1 MFHRTKICGAVALA
15 CGPFLTSLAM
25 AQAAPSD
32 DSATPVQRVEIT
44 GSAIKRIALEGALPI
59 QTITNDDIKKSGVT
73 TVTDL
78 IQNLPAMQGFTTA
91 SQSVNGGGAG
101 TTTAS
106 IHDIGAAYTLVLLNG
121 HRLASYTTGSEV
133 NLNQIPLGAVDHVDV
148 LTDGASALYGA
159 DAIAGVV
166 NIITKRDSKDGSL
179 DLSVDHPFKAGGQ
192 SASASISKGFGDLD
206 KDRYNVFLSASFDH
220 QSAVQASQ
228 RSFSRGGGIL
238 NFNDAHGAENV
249 NLTSAYAPAAN
260 VYADTTSAGAS
271 SPDGSI
277 FYNPS
282 LAANGSCTAANTV
295 KDGTTCKY
303 NYATAAED
311 IPASRRANFFGTT
324 RFNLNDKVSLFA
336 EALIGETRTDALYAA
351 PAQAFALNDAQIA
364 QYITPQLSQFPAG
377 TTASN
382 DVGYVRMIGTGGRK
396 DGYETKTQHFV
407 TGADVTLGN
416 WESTFS
422 FTHSQSHIYDIAEG
436 GYASANAINSLIDS
450 GAYDPF
456 SGDAQADVLAPAVL
470 HQTLDQDRSTLDVAS
485 AHTSTTLGRLAGGD
499 LAFAA
504 GLDLTRQ
511 KYTDRPSAILMGPNA
526 LQPGYTDTLFGGSSG
541 TLPFDSARNAW
552 GVFSEVDAP
561 ITKRLEVDASAR
573 FDSYS
578 AVHNKDGFDAAGNP
592 IGSEI
597 QGKKSSA
604 TTFKL
609 SSSFRPTDQL
619 LLRGSFGTG
628 FKVPTI
634 GNVSSPLEF
643 FGVTGNETCSANA
656 PAALATYCHSGPF
669 EYNEQAGGNP
679 STGSGAL
686 KPERSQQWTLGA
698 RFEPSQAFSFGADLW
713 NVRIHDQINT
723 ITESTAFKDMAAYSY
738 LFSIVNDPATGA
750 PTLTFLSQ
758 PINTG
763 NAFYQGIDFDG
774 ESHVDTP
781 VGKLTTRGHVT
792 WMLRADY
799 QQPGNAGYVN
809 DMNKVGDDGQVTFR
823 YQLNASTS
831 LQQGKFTHTVT
842 FNFKPGYKDD
852 YTDYC
857 FNSATGFDGDSS
869 TCSAD
874 SGNRRV
880 SSYATFD
887 FQEKYDVSKA
897 FSFTAGIRNV
907 FNRNPPFSLIDQ
919 LEVGNPRGYD
929 SRYTNALGRTFAA
942 AASYKF

>member
-1 MFHRTKICGAVALA
+1 MFHRTTICGALALA
-15 CGPFLTSLAM
+15 FGPFLAGAALA
-25 AQAAPSD
+25 QD
-32 DSATPVQRVEIT
+32 ATPESSTGVQRVEIT

-91 SQSVNGGGAG
+91 SQSVNGGGGG

-106 IHDIGAAYTLVLLNG
+106 IHDIGAGYTLVLLNG
-121 HRLASYTTGSEV
+121 HRMASYTTGSEV
-133 NLNQIPLGAVDHVDV
+133 NLNQIPLAAVDHVDV

-166 NIITKRDSKDGSL
+166 NIITKKDSTAGEFDVG
-179 DLSVDHPFKAGGQ
+179 VDHPFKAGGQ

-206 KDRYNVFLSASFDH
+206 KDRYNIFLSASFDH
-220 QSAVQASQ
+220 QSALQASQ
-228 RSFSRGGGIL
+228 RSFSKAGGVL
-238 NFNDAHGAENV
+238 NFNDKYGSENV
-249 NLTSAYAPAAN
+249 NLLSAYAPAAN
-260 VYADTTSAGAS
+260 VYADTTSAGAT
-271 SPDGSI
+271 SPDGSLY
-277 FYNPS
+277 YNPS
-282 LAANGSCTAANTV
+282 LAANGSCTAAGTV
-295 KDGTTCKY
+295 KVGSVCKY
-303 NYATAAED
+303 NYAATVED
-311 IPASRRANFFGTT
+311 IPASRRADFLATG
-324 RFNLNDKVSLFA
+324 RFDVNGKVSLFA
-336 EALIGETRTDALYAA
+336 EALVGENRTDAMYAA
-351 PAQAFALNDAQIA
+351 PAQAFALNASQIA
-364 QYITPQLSQFPAG
+364 QYVTPQLASG
-377 TTASN
+377 TTSS
-382 DVGYVRMIGTGGRK
+382 DEVGYVRMIGTGGRK

-407 TGADVTLGN
+407 AGADVTLGN
-416 WESTFS
+416 WDSTFS
-422 FTHSQSHIYDIAEG
+422 FTHSQSHLYDIAEG
-436 GYASANAINSLIDS
+436 GYASANAIDALIDS

-456 SGDAQADVLAPAVL
+456 SGDAQASVLESAVL
-470 HQTLDQDRSTLDVAS
+470 HQTLDQSRSTLDVGS
-485 AHTSTTLGRLAGGD
+485 AHTSTALGRLAGGD
-499 LAFAA
+499 LSFAS

-511 KYTDRPSAILMGPNA
+511 KYTDRPSAILMGENA
-526 LQPGYTDTLFGGSSG
+526 LQPDYTDTLFGGSSG

-552 GVFSEVDAP
+552 GVFAELDAP
-561 ITKRLEVDASAR
+561 ITKKLEVDASTR
-573 FDSYS
+573 FDSFS
-578 AVHNKDGFDAAGNP
+578 AVHNKDGFDADGNP

-604 TTFKL
+604 LTFKL
-609 SSSFRPTDQL
+609 SSSFRPVDQL

-634 GNVSSPLEF
+634 GDVSSPLEF
-643 FGVTGNETCSANA
+643 YGVTGDETCSANV
-656 PAALATYCHSGPF
+656 PAQFAAYCHSGPF

-679 STGSGAL
+679 STGSGGL

-698 RFEPSQAFSFGADLW
+698 RFEPSSAFSFGADLW

-723 ITESTAFKDMAAYSY
+723 ITEATAFKDMEAYSY
-738 LFSIVNDPATGA
+738 LFSVVDDPATGV

-774 ESHVDTP
+774 ESHLDTP
-781 VGKLTTRGHVT
+781 LGKLTTRGHMT

-799 QQPGNAGYVN
+799 QQPGSAGYVN
-809 DMNKVGDDGQVTFR
+809 DMNKVGADGQVTFR

-831 LQQGKFTHTVT
+831 LQQGRFTHTVT

-857 FNSATGFDGDSS
+857 YNSATGFDGDSS

-897 FSFTAGIRNV
+897 LSVTAGIKNV

-919 LEVGNPRGYD
+919 LNVGNARGYD
-929 SRYTNALGRTFAA
+929 GRYTNALGRTFAA
-942 AASYKF
+942 TASYKF

>member
-1 MFHRTKICGAVALA
+1 MFHRTKICGALALAFGPFLANVALA
-15 CGPFLTSLAM
+15 QDQDTSTAP
-25 AQAAPSD
+25 AAG
-32 DSATPVQRVEIT
+32 VQRVEVT
-44 GSAIKRIALEGALPI
+44 GSAIKRIAMEGALPI

-73 TVTDL
+73 SVTDL

-101 TTTAS
+101 ATTAS

-121 HRLASYTTGSEV
+121 HRMASYTTGSEV

-166 NIITKRDSKDGSL
+166 NIITKKDSTDGAFDVSL
-179 DLSVDHPFKAGGQ
+179 DHPFKAGGQ
-192 SASASISKGFGDLD
+192 SASASISKGFGSLD
-206 KDRYNVFLSASFDH
+206 KDRYNIFLAASFDH

-228 RSFSRGGGIL
+228 RSFSKGGGVL
-238 NFNDAHGAENV
+238 NFNDKYGSENV
-249 NLTSAYAPAAN
+249 NLLSAYAPAAN

-271 SPDGSI
+271 SPDGDI
-277 FYNPS
+277 YYNPS
-282 LAANGSCTAANTV
+282 LAANGSCTAAGTV
-295 KDGTTCKY
+295 KVGTVCKY
-303 NYATAAED
+303 NYAATVED
-311 IPASRRANFFGTT
+311 IPASRRANFLATS
-324 RFNLNDKVSLFA
+324 RFDLSDKVSLFA
-336 EALIGETRTDALYAA
+336 EALIGENRTDALYAA
-351 PAQAFALNDAQIA
+351 PAQAFALNASQIA
-364 QYITPQLSQFPAG
+364 TYVTPQLASG
-377 TTASN
+377 TTAS
-382 DVGYVRMIGTGGRK
+382 DAVGYVRMIGTGGRK
-396 DGYETKTQHFV
+396 DGYETRTQHFV
-407 TGADVTLGN
+407 VGADVTTGN
-416 WESTFS
+416 WDSTFS
-422 FTHSQSHIYDIAEG
+422 FTHSQSHLYDIAEG
-436 GYASANAINSLIDS
+436 GYASANAIGALIDS

-456 SGDAQADVLAPAVL
+456 SGAAQSDVLASAVL
-470 HQTLDQDRSTLDVAS
+470 HQTLDQSRSTLDVGS
-485 AHTSTTLGRLAGGD
+485 AHTSTTLGKLAGGD
-499 LAFAA
+499 LALAT

-511 KYTDRPSAILMGPNA
+511 KYTDRPSAILMGENA
-526 LQPGYTDTLFGGSSG
+526 LQPDYTDTLFGGSSG

-552 GVFSEVDAP
+552 GVFTELNAP

-578 AVHNKDGFDAAGNP
+578 AVHNKDGFDANGDP

-609 SSSFRPTDQL
+609 SSSFRPVDQL

-634 GNVSSPLEF
+634 GDVSNPLEF
-643 FGVTGNETCSANA
+643 YGVTGNETCSANVPTELA
-656 PAALATYCHSGPF
+656 PYCHSGPF

-679 STGSGAL
+679 STGAGGL
-686 KPERSQQWTLGA
+686 KPERSQQWTLGF
-698 RFEPSQAFSFGADLW
+698 RFEPSPAFSFGTDLW

-723 ITESTAFKDMAAYSY
+723 ITETTAFKDMAAYAY

-763 NAFYQGIDFDG
+763 NAFYQGLDFDG
-774 ESHVDTP
+774 ESHVNTP
-781 VGKLTTRGHVT
+781 IGRLTTRGHVT

-809 DMNKVGDDGQVTFR
+809 DMNKVGADGQVTFR

-831 LQQGKFTHTVT
+831 LQQGKFTHTVA

-857 FNSATGFDGDSS
+857 YNSASGFDGDSS

-897 FSFTAGIRNV
+897 FSVTAGIKNV
-907 FNRNPPFSLIDQ
+907 FDRNPPFSLIDQ
-919 LEVGNPRGYD
+919 LQVGNARGYD

-942 AASYKF
+942 TASYRF

>member
-1 MFHRTKICGAVALA
+1 MFHRTKICGALALA
-15 CGPFLTSLAM
+15 FGPFLTSGALA
-25 AQAAPSD
+25 QDAP
-32 DSATPVQRVEIT
+32 SATPDAPASVQRVEIT
-44 GSAIKRIALEGALPI
+44 GSAIKRIAMEGALPI
-59 QTITNDDIKKSGVT
+59 QTITNADIKKSGVT
-73 TVTDL
+73 SVTDL

-91 SQSVNGGGAG
+91 TQSVNGGGAG

-106 IHDIGAAYTLVLLNG
+106 IHAIGEAYTLVLLNG
-121 HRLASYTTGSEV
+121 HRMASYTTGSEV

-166 NIITKRDSKDGSL
+166 NIITKKDTTEGSI

-192 SASASISKGFGDLD
+192 SATASISKGIGDLD
-206 KDRYNVFLSASFDH
+206 KDRYNVFFSATFDH
-220 QSAVQASQ
+220 QSALQASQ

-238 NFNDAHGAENV
+238 SFNDRYGAQNV

-260 VYADTTSAGAS
+260 VYADTTSAGAT
-271 SPDGSI
+271 SPDGSLY
-277 FYNPS
+277 YNPS
-282 LAANGSCTAANTV
+282 LAANGSCTAAGTV
-295 KDGTTCKY
+295 KSDTVCKF
-303 NYATAAED
+303 NYAATAED
-311 IPASRRANFFGTT
+311 IPSTRRANFLTT
-324 RFNLNDKVSLFA
+324 GRFNLNDKVSLFA
-336 EALIGETRTDALYAA
+336 EALVGDTRTDALYAA
-351 PAQAFALNDAQIA
+351 PAQAFALNASQIA
-364 QYITPQLSQFPAG
+364 TYVTPQLPAG
-377 TTASN
+377 TTSAN
-382 DVGYVRMIGTGGRK
+382 EVGYVRMIGTGGRK

-407 TGADVTLGN
+407 AGADVTLGN
-416 WESTFS
+416 WDSTFS

-436 GYASANAINSLIDS
+436 GYASANAINGLIDS

-456 SGDAQADVLAPAVL
+456 SGDAQADVLASAML
-470 HQTLDQDRSTLDVAS
+470 HQTLDQSRSTLDVAS
-485 AHTSTTLGRLAGGD
+485 GHASTTLAKLGGGD
-499 LAFAA
+499 LAFAT

-511 KYTDRPSAILMGPNA
+511 KYTDRPSDILMGPNA
-526 LQPGYTDTLFGGSSG
+526 LQPDYTDTLFGGSSG

-552 GVFSEVDAP
+552 GVFGELDAP
-561 ITKRLEVDASAR
+561 ITTKLELDASAR

-592 IGSEI
+592 VGGEI

-609 SSSFRPTDQL
+609 SSAYRPVDQL

-643 FGVTGNETCSANA
+643 FGVTGDETCSANA
-656 PAALATYCHSGPF
+656 PSALAQYCHSGPF
-669 EYNEQAGGNP
+669 EYNEQSGGNS
-679 STGSGAL
+679 STGAGAL

-698 RFEPSQAFSFGADLW
+698 RFEPSSAFSFGADLW

-723 ITESTAFKDMAAYSY
+723 ITETTAFKDMAAYAY

-774 ESHVDTP
+774 ESRIDTP
-781 VGKLTTRGHVT
+781 IGRLTTRGHVT

-809 DMNKVGDDGQVTFR
+809 DMNKVGADGQVTFR

-831 LQQGKFTHTVT
+831 LQQGQFTHTVT

-857 FNSATGFDGDSS
+857 YNSATGFDGDSS

-887 FQEKYDVSKA
+887 FQEKYDVTKA
-897 FSFTAGIRNV
+897 LSVTAGIKNV

-919 LEVGNPRGYD
+919 LEVGNARGYD

-942 AASYKF
+942 TASYKF

>member
-1 MFHRTKICGAVALA
+1 MTFHRTTICGALALA
-15 CGPFLTSLAM
+15 FGPLLTGAALA
-25 AQAAPSD
+25 QD
-32 DSATPVQRVEIT
+32 ATPEASTSVQRVEIT

-73 TVTDL
+73 SVTDL
-78 IQNLPAMQGFTTA
+78 IQNLPAMQGFTTE
-91 SQSVNGGGAG
+91 SMSVNGGGGG

-166 NIITKRDSKDGSL
+166 NIITKRDSTEGQFDV
-179 DLSVDHPFKAGGQ
+179 SVDHPFKAGGQ
-192 SASASISKGFGDLD
+192 SSSASISKGFGSLD
-206 KDRYNVFLSASFDH
+206 KDRYNVFFSASFDH

-228 RSFSRGGGIL
+228 RSFSKGGGVL
-238 NFNDAHGAENV
+238 NFNDKYGSENV
-249 NLTSAYAPAAN
+249 NLLSAYAPAAN
-260 VYADTTSAGAS
+260 VYADTTSSGAT
-271 SPDGSI
+271 SPDGDLY
-277 FYNPS
+277 YNPS
-282 LAANGSCTAANTV
+282 LAANGSCTAAGTV
-295 KDGTTCKY
+295 KVGNVCKF
-303 NYATAAED
+303 NYAATAED
-311 IPASRRANFFGTT
+311 IPATRRANFLTT
-324 RFNLNDKVSLFA
+324 GRFDLSPKVSLFA
-336 EALIGETRTDALYAA
+336 EALIGENRTDAMYAA
-351 PAQAFALNDAQIA
+351 PAQAFALNASQIA
-364 QYITPQLSQFPAG
+364 EYVTPQLASG
-377 TTASN
+377 TTAS
-382 DVGYVRMIGTGGRK
+382 DEVGYVRMIGTGGRK
-396 DGYETKTQHFV
+396 DGYETHTQHFV
-407 TGADVTLGN
+407 AGADVTLGN
-416 WESTFS
+416 WDSTFS
-422 FTHSQSHIYDIAEG
+422 FTHSQSHQYDIAEG
-436 GYASANAINSLIDS
+436 GYASANAIDTLIDNGS
-450 GAYDPF
+450 YDPF
-456 SGDAQADVLAPAVL
+456 SGDAQSDVLASAVL
-470 HQTLDQDRSTLDVAS
+470 HQTLDQSRSTLDVAS
-485 AHTSTTLGRLAGGD
+485 GHASTTLGRLAGGD
-499 LAFAA
+499 LAFAT

-511 KYTDRPSAILMGPNA
+511 KYTDRPSAILMGENA
-526 LQPGYTDTLFGGSSG
+526 LQPDYTDTLFGGSSG

-552 GVFSEVDAP
+552 GVFGELDAP
-561 ITKRLEVDASAR
+561 ITKKLEVDGSAR

-597 QGKKSSA
+597 QGRKSSA
-604 TTFKL
+604 FTMKL

-643 FGVTGNETCSANA
+643 YGVTGDETCSANV
-656 PAALATYCHSGPF
+656 PSNLAAYCHSGPF

-679 STGSGAL
+679 ATGAGAL

-698 RFEPSQAFSFGADLW
+698 RFEPSPAFSFGADLW

-723 ITESTAFKDMAAYSY
+723 ITETTAFKDMQAYAS
-738 LFSIVNDPATGA
+738 LFSIVDDPATGA

-758 PINTG
+758 PLNTG
-763 NAFYQGIDFDG
+763 NAFSQGIDFDG
-774 ESHVDTP
+774 ESHIDTP

-799 QQPGNAGYVN
+799 QQPGNPGYVN

-823 YQLNASTS
+823 YQVNASTS

-857 FNSATGFDGDSS
+857 YNSATGFDGDSS

-897 FSFTAGIRNV
+897 LSVTAGIKNV

-919 LEVGNPRGYD
+919 LEVGNARGYD
-929 SRYTNALGRTFAA
+929 SRYANALGRTFAA
-942 AASYKF
+942 TASYKF